1 MATFQYVAKN
11 KQGERVEGTLDADGR
26 PAVVSRLQQM
36 GLFPVSITQGGKP
49 AAGAPRART
58 ATIARPSREAV
69 GASSTGGF
77 LSGLFGKSSAAAGT
91 QAGASGNG
99 GHARAS
105 ASSQSRTAPR
115 SASLSKAAV
124 ARNQASARAAAK
136 KAAGKEDS
144 SASGGGFSFGK
155 KVRSAD
161 LATFNRQ
168 LADLIGAGIP
178 LVKGLAILIK
188 QTHNEKLR
196 AIVQAVLDDVQG
208 GATFADALG
217 KHPGTFSKLYVAMVR
232 SGEAGG
238 MLDEILERLADFSE
252 AEEQLKGKVKA
263 ALAYPTVMILAGS
276 VAVFVM
282 FAYVIP
288 KITGTFEQLGQALP
302 AMTQLLIN
310 MSYWAQNYWWMI
322 LLGTAG
328 LVAAFVQWT
337 KTAEGRALWHRVQLK
352 LPLMGPLVQKREV
365 ARFSR
370 TLGSLLKNGVA
381 ILTALEIVREV
392 VDNAVVKEEVDKVVD
407 EITQGS
413 TVARPLMDSKV
424 FPPVAVN
431 MIAIGEETGRLPEV
445 LLRVSE
451 SFEGQ
456 VERTVRTLTS
466 LIEPIIIV
474 AMGVV
479 VGFIVIA
486 MLLPIFSL
494 DPSGGM

>member
-1 MATFQYVAKN
+1 MASFHYIAKN

-26 PAVVSRLQQM
+26 PAVVNRLQQM
-36 GLFPVSITQGGKP
+36 DLYPVSITQDGKP
-49 AAGAPRART
+49 VGGAPRART
-58 ATIARPSREAV
+58 ATATASASRTAV
-69 GASSTGGF
+69 RTSGSGIFG
-77 LSGLFGKSSAAAGT
+77 GLFGKSGDAV
-91 QAGASGNG
+91 QKPGASTNG

-105 ASSQSRTAPR
+105 ATSVARTPARSS
-115 SASLSKAAV
+115 SLSKAKV
-124 ARNQASARAAAK
+124 AKNAAAYKAATK
-136 KAAGKEDS
+136 KAGAHAEPEPS
-144 SASGGGFSFGK
+144 SGSFGFGK

-161 LATFNRQ
+161 LAAFNRQ

-178 LVKGLAILIK
+178 LVKGLAILMK
-188 QTHNEKLR
+188 QTHNEKLS
-196 AIVQAVLDDVQG
+196 AIIQTVLDDVQG
-208 GATFADALG
+208 GATFADALA
-217 KHPGTFSKLYVAMVR
+217 KHPDTFSKLFVAMVR

-263 ALAYPTVMILAGS
+263 ALAYPVVMILAGS

-302 AMTQLLIN
+302 AITLLLIN
-310 MSYWAQNYWWMI
+310 ISHLAQAYWWMI
-322 LLGTAG
+322 LLG
-328 LVAAFVQWT
+328 AAILGFGFVQWT
-337 KTAEGRALWHRVQLK
+337 KTAEGRALWHRLQLK
-352 LPLMGPLVQKREV
+352 LPLVGPLVQKREV
-365 ARFSR
+365 ARFCR
-370 TLGSLLKNGVA
+370 TLGSLLKNGVS
-381 ILTALEIVREV
+381 ILQALDITREV
-392 VDNAVVKEEVDKVVD
+392 VDNTVVKEEVDKVVD
-407 EITQGS
+407 EITQGAA
-413 TVARPLMDSKV
+413 VARPLMDSKV

-466 LIEPIIIV
+466 LIEPVIIV